1 MFMDALNTFSDLIKT
16 SFLVKLPNASEIILG
31 EQYGSPEFQIIINNN
46 RGLQALQS
54 GKELKICEA
63 YIYKDIDLTGKIDM
77 LKLLELTRLFSKEH
91 PFIMWWSKF
100 IYFFKKQ
107 TAINKNSIVQHYE
120 FDDAFYLYFLDK
132 TRAYSHGIFINDNET
147 LETANTRKL
156 EFAMKGCQL
165 SPGAKV
171 LDLGAGWGCAV
182 EYLGLKGIH
191 VDAITISQQSAHF
204 VDNLIKDKQL
214 SHCQIFKTDYLEF
227 EPPKKE
233 YYDAIFSLGTLEH
246 LPNYDQVLLK
256 CGTLLRKG
264 GYAYFDASA
273 ISSKKLINSDFIHR
287 HIFPGN
293 HQCLDIYRFINSVK
307 KSHFDLIS
315 LHNDTHNYYLT
326 LKEWANNLDSHKEDI
341 ISRWGDILYRKFQIY
356 LWGCCH
362 AMFNNELQA
371 YRILLKKR

>member
-1 MFMDALNTFSDLIKT
+1 MEALNKFSDLIKT
-16 SFLVKLPNASEIILG
+16 PFSVRLPNASEVYLG
-31 EQYGSPEFQIIINNN
+31 EQYGNPEFQIIINND

-54 GKELKICEA
+54 SKELKICEA
-63 YIYKDIDLTGKIDM
+63 YIYQDIDLTGQIDM

-91 PFIMWWSKF
+91 PLIMWWSKF

-107 TAINKNSIVQHYE
+107 TVINKKSITQHYE
-120 FDDAFYLYFLDK
+120 FDDDFYLFFLDK
-132 TRAYSHGIFINDNET
+132 TRAYSHGIFTNDNET

-156 EFAMKGCQL
+156 EFAMDECHL
-165 SPGAKV
+165 SQGAKV

-191 VDAITISQQSAHF
+191 VDAITISQQSADY
-204 VDNLIKDKQL
+204 VDNLIKDKKL
-214 SHCQIFKTDYLEF
+214 SNCQIFKIDFIEYQ
-227 EPPKKE
+227 PPKE
-233 YYDAIFSLGTLEH
+233 EHYDALFSLGTLEH
-246 LPNYDQVLLK
+246 LPNYEQVLTK
-256 CGTLLRKG
+256 CSTLLRKG

-273 ISSKKLINSDFIHR
+273 IASKKLINSDFIHH

-293 HQCLDIYRFINSVK
+293 HQCLDIYRFLNSVK

-315 LHNDTHNYYLT
+315 VHNDTHNYYLT
-326 LKEWANNLDSHKEDI
+326 LKEWANNLDHHREEI
-341 ISRWGDILYRKFQIY
+341 VIRWGDVLYRKFQIY

-371 YRILLKKR
+371 YRIILKKR